1 MKLKIE
7 QRGAQ
12 MREFTDK
19 AACQAERWRQYEQRI
34 GQLDPEK
41 LEDNLL
47 VALDVLEADLA
58 SRGINV
64 DEARG
69 PYLAAGFS
77 SDPEEKFDLLFSV
90 NMHTLYRF
98 ALAALRGH
106 GREAALF
113 VLKLGPFAAAVL
125 LKSRHPE
132 VVTDAL
138 SSMTGY
144 SYSKTSVQ
152 LAGRLRDALA
162 ACSSNPHKALLE
174 QLGPA
179 VFNAWDLVRHNP
191 DRAKEAPAQP
201 RKNKRPPKLA
211 RLVAA
216 AVRDLARDVEP
227 RSRRRKRVDVKAAE
241 QVQVFEQ
248 VMFRSEVRSDLKT
261 YMRQGRVTRREQF
274 AFVSHHLEGLTEA
287 AIAERLNVSVGCV
300 SSLICKAR
308 KKLLKIRAFA

>member
-1 MKLKIE
+1 MKD
-7 QRGAQ
+7 
-12 MREFTDK
+12 FTAK
-19 AACQAERWRQYEQRI
+19 AACQAERWRQYERRI
-34 GQLDPEK
+34 DQVDPEK

-64 DEARG
+64 DEARRS
-69 PYLAAGFS
+69 YRAADFS
-77 SDPEEKFDLLFSV
+77 SDPEERFDLLFTV

-125 LKSRHPE
+125 LKSRHAE

-144 SYSKTSVQ
+144 SYSKTSLQ

-162 ACSSNPHKALLE
+162 ACSSNPNKALLE

-191 DRAKEAPAQP
+191 DRANEAPAKP
-201 RKNKRPPKLA
+201 RKKKRPPKLV
-211 RLVAA
+211 RLVST

-227 RSRRRKRVDVKAAE
+227 RIRGRKRVGVDAAE
-241 QVQVFEQ
+241 QVQVNER
-248 VMFRSEVRSDLKT
+248 FRFRTDVRADLKT
-261 YMRQGRVTRREQF
+261 YMRRARVTRREEF
-274 AFVSHHLEGLTEA
+274 AFVAHHLEGWTQAKLA
-287 AIAERLNVSVGCV
+287 QALNCSESCV
-300 SSLICKAR
+300 SSLISKTR